1 MADISFPARI
11 TIARQPDADG
21 LPVLNAKVALSDDV
35 ADLALP
41 PGPAGATGP
50 KGRPRSTFRKMGEI
64 PTAAARPGGLGA
76 DDRGKWWH
84 RLDDDGMDVWD
95 GAQWVHSP
103 HAVGPQGPLAE
114 ANTLDVAPTLHKA
127 ELTVP
132 ALDFV
137 GKGANQQV
145 KVTAPAGLAGPTG
158 PAGVSGRIVDS
169 PDYDRSTS
177 PGSNYVF
184 AYHRPT
190 QKFRP
195 LPPPMGV
202 GPWSWFQEDFVA
214 DQEVDAPQL
223 TVGTFTVPALSFGW
237 RPVVQGHV
245 YLYGASSA
253 VDATVRL
260 GSSDGVI
267 VAATRPCSG
276 GYLYLPLIT
285 AYRDEDSVPTLS
297 PSSNFATLPAGQPA
311 TFVVSLNR
319 VGNGSGK
326 IGFSR
331 TQASLV
337 VHAQPI

>member
-11 TIARQPDADG
+11 TITRQPDVDG
-21 LPVLNAKVALSDDV
+21 LPTLDAKLTVSDEV

-41 PGPAGATGP
+41 PGPTGAAGP

-64 PTAAARPGGLGA
+64 PTAAARPTGLGA

-95 GAQWVHSP
+95 GTRWLHSP
-103 HAVGPQGPLAE
+103 HAVGPQGPLAD
-114 ANTLDVAPTLHKA
+114 ANTLDVAPTLHKPN
-127 ELTVP
+127 LTVP

-145 KVTAPAGLAGPTG
+145 KVTAPAGFAGPKG
-158 PAGVSGRIVDS
+158 PAGVSGKLVDS
-169 PDYDRSTS
+169 PDYDHSTS

-195 LPPPMGV
+195 LQPPMGV
-202 GPWSWFQEDFVA
+202 GPWSWFQEDFVE
-214 DQEVDAPQL
+214 DQEVDASQL
-223 TVGTFTVPALSFGW
+223 TAGTFTVPAQSFAW

-245 YLYGASSA
+245 YVYGASSA
-253 VDATVRL
+253 VEATVRL
-260 GSSDGVI
+260 GSADGVI
-267 VAATRPCSG
+267 VAATRPCAG
-276 GYLYLPLIT
+276 GYLYLPLLT
-285 AYRDEDSVPTLS
+285 SYRDETSVPSLS
-297 PSSNFATLPAGQPA
+297 PSSTFATLPAGQPA

-319 VGNGSGK
+319 AGDGSGK

-331 TQASLV
+331 SQASLV

>member
-11 TIARQPDADG
+11 TIARQPDVDG
-21 LPVLNAKVALSDDV
+21 LPILDAKLEVADDV
-35 ADLALP
+35 AGLALP
-41 PGPAGATGP
+41 PGPAGAAGP

-103 HAVGPQGPLAE
+103 HAVGPQGPLAD
-114 ANTLDVAPTLHKA
+114 ANTLDVAPTLHQPD
-127 ELTVP
+127 LTVP
-132 ALDFV
+132 ALDFI

-145 KVTAPAGLAGPTG
+145 KVTAPAGFAGPEG
-158 PAGVSGRIVDS
+158 PAGASGKIAAS
-169 PDYDRSTS
+169 PDYDPSTS

-195 LPPPMGV
+195 LQPPMGV

-214 DQEVDAPQL
+214 DQEVDASQL
-223 TVGTFTVPALSFGW
+223 TVGTFTVPAQSFAW
-237 RPVVQGHV
+237 RPAVQGHV
-245 YLYGASSA
+245 YLYGASSP

-260 GSSDGVI
+260 GSADGLI
-267 VAATRPCSG
+267 VAATRPCGG

-297 PSSNFATLPAGQPA
+297 PSSTFATLPAGQPA

-319 VGNGSGK
+319 AGDGSGK